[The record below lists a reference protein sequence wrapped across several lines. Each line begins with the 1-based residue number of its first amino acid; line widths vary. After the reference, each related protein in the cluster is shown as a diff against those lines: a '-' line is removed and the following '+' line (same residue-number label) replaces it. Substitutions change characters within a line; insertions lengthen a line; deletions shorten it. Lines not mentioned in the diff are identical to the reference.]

1 MNYLTEREVDI
12 MCNVT
17 LNEEKQGIEV
27 RFDNKSTKDVL
38 DKLKEY
44 GFRWSNRQK
53 MWYAKQN
60 AERLELVNSLS
71 EEKTNTEKV
80 VTNVV
85 PDLWG
90 LTRVENIGKHP
101 EENLSTKEIAALIRK
116 HLRSRF
122 PMFKISV
129 TSDFDSI
136 SAYVTTSPYEE
147 KSEEIIELL
156 NYIGEYIESYKA
168 NSRYDFYGGRRYP
181 KVSYDCKYREMTV
194 SDLNVREKFQE
205 EKKKWEVA
213 EEERKAAELEVAVA
227 RMEKERIESERIQA
241 ERKRKHDIIEN
252 SVECKDVDYYV
263 LNAVEPNVSKED
275 NADGYDEEIEAG
287 NSRRVDARVI
297 REVHMS
303 KDIYDMF
310 LRQLLDDWSFIEK
323 TGGSSTKDCR
333 VNSMKDY
340 DMMTKEERET
350 VSWYSDDC
358 VAIYC
363 DGELKNV
370 VDAQGYNYCR
380 YVFMVDDDTIIS
392 NEREVEDA
400 MDDAEVQGY
409 KNHAATIEDVST
421 EIITNNAWTKTW
433 NTDNQLDY
441 IQSMKN
447 WIYENNFKL
456 SKEVVQQIEIEDLKH
471 MMYRVL
477 MEIDSITEQFSRAG
491 LQDGQR
497 ITIMR
502 IGDFGGFTVQHVT
515 FKSMEIGKYAQYDN
529 AVKLVFIP
537 ERKRKLYYNWYYS
550 DMVVVDGWVNIPET
564 LLYDVTE
571 TADFITKHSKFL
583 SCDRTM
589 YTVVEEYLN
598 KQGIIPIV
606 NTQHPSNRK

>member
-1 MNYLTEREVDI
+1 MY
-12 MCNVT
+12 
-17 LNEEKQGIEV
+17 V
-27 RFDNKSTKDVL
+27 R
-38 DKLKEY
+38 
-44 GFRWSNRQK
+44 
-53 MWYAKQN
+53 
-60 AERLELVNSLS
+60 
-71 EEKTNTEKV
+71 
-80 VTNVV
+80 
-85 PDLWG
+85 
-90 LTRVENIGKHP
+90 
-101 EENLSTKEIAALIRK
+101 
-116 HLRSRF
+116 
-122 PMFKISV
+122 
-129 TSDFDSI
+129 
-136 SAYVTTSPYEE
+136 
-147 KSEEIIELL
+147 
-156 NYIGEYIESYKA
+156 
-168 NSRYDFYGGRRYP
+168 NSRKKR
-181 KVSYDCKYREMTV
+181 
-194 SDLNVREKFQE
+194 
-205 EKKKWEVA
+205 KKWEVA
-213 EEERKAAELEVAVA
+213 EEERKAAELEAAMV

-392 NEREVEDA
+392 NEREVEDV
-400 MDDAEVQGY
+400 MDDVEVQEY

-447 WIYENNFKL
+447 WIYDNNFKL

-564 LLYDVTE
+564 LLYDVNE

-606 NTQHPSNRK
+606 NTQHPGNRK

>member
-27 RFDNKSTKDVL
+27 RFDNKPTKDIL

-80 VTNVV
+80 VTNEVY
-85 PDLWG
+85 DLWG
-90 LTRVENIGKHP
+90 MTRTDNIGKHP
-101 EENLSTKEIAALIRK
+101 EENLETKEIAAIVRK
-116 HLRSRF
+116 HFRKRF
-122 PMFKISV
+122 PMFKFSV

-136 SAYVTTSPYEE
+136 SASITTSPYE
-147 KSEEIIELL
+147 KASEEVKEVL
-156 NYIGEYIESYKA
+156 NYMGEYIESYKE
-168 NSRYDFYGGRRYP
+168 NSRYSFYGGRRYP
-181 KVSYDCKYREMTV
+181 NVDYDCKYREMTV
-194 SDLNVREKFQE
+194 SDLNVHEKFLE
-205 EKKKWEVA
+205 EKHKWEVA
-213 EEERKAAELEVAVA
+213 EEERRAVEYEEYKV
-227 RMEKERIESERIQA
+227 RMEKERIESERLQA

-263 LNAVEPNVSKED
+263 LNAVEPGVSKED
-275 NADGYDEEIEAG
+275 NADGYDEEVEAG

-400 MDDAEVQGY
+400 IDDVEVQEY
-409 KNHAATIEDVST
+409 KNHAAAIEDVST

-441 IQSMKN
+441 IQKMKD
-447 WIYENNFKL
+447 WIYDNNFKL

-471 MMYRVL
+471 MIYRVL
-477 MEIDSITEQFSRAG
+477 MDIDSITEQFSRAE
-491 LQDGQR
+491 LHDGQR

-502 IGDFGGFTVQHVT
+502 IGDFGGFTVQRVT
-515 FKSMEIGKYAQYDN
+515 FKSMEIGKYAQYDK

-537 ERKRKLYYNWYYS
+537 EHKRKLYYNWYYS
-550 DMVVVDGWVNIPET
+550 DMIVVDGWVNLPET
-564 LLYDVTE
+564 LFYDVTE
-571 TADFITKHSKFL
+571 TDKYVTKHSKFL

-589 YTVVEEYLN
+589 YTVVEEYLSKN
-598 KQGIIPIV
+598 GITPIV